1 MAGPQRPLLIT
12 LLGWLLILVGTV
24 EFIYRLTKIHR
35 PVHAGDDLWVPLFEL
50 IILVSGIFLLRG
62 SNWARW
68 LAVAWIGF
76 HITVGF
82 QYSVVQGVIHS
93 LVFLVFVWLLFRPDV
108 NAWFRLRRS
117 QAARA

>member
-1 MAGPQRPLLIT
+1 MTAPQRPLLIT
-12 LLGWLLILVGTV
+12 LLGWLLILVGAV
-24 EFIYRLTKIHR
+24 EFVYRLTKVHR
-35 PVHAGDDLWVPLFEL
+35 PLHPGDDLWVPLFEL

-76 HITVGF
+76 HIAVGF

-93 LVFLVFVWLLFRPDV
+93 AVFLFFVWLLFRPEV
-108 NAWFRLRRS
+108 NTWFRVRRNN
-117 QAARA
+117 AAGA